1 MIQASLE
8 ERPRYTHRPLP
19 PYSFVPGFRPHPV
32 SDPRGHLFGVARSP
46 VEPLQIQQWAKS
58 EEYLYGVDLFNFG
71 FYWEA
76 HEAWESLWIAAARRG
91 PVAIWLKALIKLA
104 AAMVKL
110 REGNTNG
117 AARHCGRAFELLAD
131 LSAML
136 PPDQQTYC
144 GMRLSCV
151 EQVANGISRLAGT
164 APRTAQPDSIAPYW
178 LELNLT

>member
-8 ERPRYTHRPLP
+8 ERPHYSHRALP

-32 SDPRGHLFGVARSP
+32 SDPRGHRFGAERPP
-46 VEPLQIQQWAKS
+46 VEPLQTEQWAES

-76 HEAWESLWIAAARRG
+76 HEAWESLWIAAGRHG
-91 PVAIWLKALIKLA
+91 PAAIWLKALIKLA

-136 PPDQQTYC
+136 PPEQQTYC